1 MEHML
6 RCNALK
12 CRKELGDRALVT
24 TCSHIFC
31 TDCATRLGL
40 TGQRHEHRNSCPAC
54 ASHLT
59 NPDDAVIS
67 NLNPSED
74 YKTSV
79 LSGLSPN
86 IIIECASRALSFW
99 AYQATQ
105 EVVYQEYLGKTLT
118 EKYSNLSVHLDK
130 VINDANLEVGGLQG
144 RLTRKS
150 PLPHSMEMDQDR
162 LRRKNEE
169 LTQAY
174 KEKNRKLLQIQEL
187 YDKLKRKAMLGQ
199 MQDAAED
206 AIDSTLHGPPPG
218 GQPFEGGG
226 QNSMS
231 YEEPGSPYRE
241 HYSALHGQQRM
252 PHGYQNQTMAHN
264 HSNGWPRIV
273 GAQSDVPI
281 TPSTHRQRV
290 HDPTSTGLSTIPGL
304 VVGTPQTRSTQLNTR
319 PPLGDVT
326 SSSLQNSAR
335 FPAVGLSS
343 GLKVS
348 YCGGNPDGFA
358 SAPTR
363 PRVAAQRPTPISS
376 TFSRRPT
383 SGQPGTILSGIRSGF
398 TNL

>member
-54 ASHLT
+54 GSQLT

-86 IIIECASRALSFW
+86 VIMECASRALSFW

-130 VINDANLEVGGLQG
+130 VINDANLEITSLQNK
-144 RLTRKS
+144 LTR
-150 PLPHSMEMDQDR
+150 M
-162 LRRKNEE
+162 KNDE

-174 KEKNRKLLQIQEL
+174 KEKNRKLLQTQEL

-199 MQDAAED
+199 IQDAAED
-206 AIDSTLHGPPPG
+206 AIDSTLHGPPVTG
-218 GQPFEGGG
+218 SQFD
-226 QNSMS
+226 QNIAS
-231 YEEPGSPYRE
+231 YEEGDGTPYGQRPSTFHE
-241 HYSALHGQQRM
+241 QQRM
-252 PHGYQNQTMAHN
+252 QAGYQHQTAMRDQGG
-264 HSNGWPRIV
+264 GWPRTV
-273 GAQSDVPI
+273 GAQSNVPI
-281 TPSTHRQRV
+281 TPSTHRQRLR
-290 HDPTSTGLSTIPGL
+290 DSAGIGLSTIPGL
-304 VVGTPQTRSTQLNTR
+304 VSGTPRAQPAQMNTRTQLGDAPSSNFQTNTR
-319 PPLGDVT
+319 YPT
-326 SSSLQNSAR
+326 A
-335 FPAVGLSS
+335 GLSS
-343 GLKVS
+343 GLRVS
-348 YCGGNPDGFA
+348 HGGVNPAGFA
-358 SAPTR
+358 TSGTR
-363 PRVAAQRPTPISS
+363 PRAVAQRPTPISS
-376 TFSRRPT
+376 FNQRPG
-383 SGQPGTILSGIRSGF
+383 SGQRESILGGIRSGF